1 MRSPITTARSLA
13 DYEAVTPDDQMA
25 ALYSAADDLGDV
37 RVLHLNSTATG
48 GGVAEILHS
57 LVPLSNDLGI
67 DTDWQVMDAEESF
80 FEVTKA
86 MHNALQGQEVTF
98 TEEMEATYR
107 RVTERNATALEAGYD
122 VVVLHDPQTLG
133 MARALKDRFPDTRI
147 VWRCH
152 IDLTDANERYLQ
164 AVVDDVRR
172 VDHAVFS
179 RPEYGRG
186 VDVPTSIIHPSID
199 PLTDKNRPL
208 DREEIAV
215 ERDRLF
221 PIEFGDDS
229 PVITQ
234 VSRFDPWKDQFGTI
248 EMYRRIKDAVPG
260 AQLVLAGGMADDDPE
275 GREVYEEVVAATAD
289 DPDVHLLTNQPDTT
303 IDFLQRESAVVV
315 QKSLREGFGLVV
327 SEALWKRTPV
337 IGSTVGGIPL
347 QIEDGK
353 NGYLVDPDDVDGAA
367 ARLERLLAD
376 DDLRRQLG
384 ERGRETV
391 RERFLLPRHLLDY
404 AELFLRVRDGAN
416 DPNEPR
422 ASRADADRS

>member
-1 MRSPITTARSLA
+1 MNSPITTAQPLST
-13 DYEAVTPDDQMA
+13 YEAVTPEDQME
-25 ALYSAADDLGDV
+25 ALYSLTDDLSDV

-86 MHNALQGQEVTF
+86 MHNGLQGQDIAL
-98 TEEMEATYR
+98 TEDMEATYR
-107 RVTERNATALEAGYD
+107 RVTERNATTLEEEYD
-122 VVVLHDPQTLG
+122 IIVLHDPQTLG
-133 MARALKDRFPDTRI
+133 MVDVLKDRFPDSRI

-152 IDLTDANERYLQ
+152 IDLTGATKRYLR
-164 AVVDDVRR
+164 AIIDDVRK

-179 RPEYGRG
+179 HPEYGRG
-186 VDVPTSIIHPSID
+186 VDVPTTIIHPAID
-199 PLTDKNRPL
+199 PLTDKNHPL
-208 DREEIAV
+208 DRDEITA
-215 ERDRLF
+215 ERERLS

-229 PVITQ
+229 PVITH

-248 EMYRRIKDAVPG
+248 EIYRQIKDAVPS

-275 GREVYEEVVAATAD
+275 GREIYEDVADETTD
-289 DPDVHLLTNQPDTT
+289 DPDIHLLTNLPDTT
-303 IDFLQRESAVVV
+303 INFLQRESAVVI

-337 IGSTVGGIPL
+337 IGSDIGGIPL
-347 QIEDGK
+347 QIEDGES
-353 NGYLVDPDDVDGAA
+353 GYLVDPNDIDGAA
-367 ARLERLLAD
+367 VRLKRLLED
-376 DDLRRQLG
+376 EDLRRQLG
-384 ERGRETV
+384 EQGEETV

-404 AELFLRVRDGAN
+404 LELYLTVCDEASSL
-416 DPNEPR
+416 NEPR
-422 ASRADADRS
+422 ASRAETDRS